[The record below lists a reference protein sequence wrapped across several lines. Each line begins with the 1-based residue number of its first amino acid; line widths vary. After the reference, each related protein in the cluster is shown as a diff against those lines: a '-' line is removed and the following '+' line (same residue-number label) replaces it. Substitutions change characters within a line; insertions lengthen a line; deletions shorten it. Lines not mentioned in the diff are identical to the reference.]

1 MELYVCKHVIY
12 SYLIQLETAFS
23 IANRQ
28 IIQMGAVQIVKVFS
42 LVFRNRSASVCV
54 KTRQNYNLS
63 LIVHNANYPVGH
75 LLIMVRVV
83 DTATSACTNPWIL
96 NFLIHTLEDS
106 VKMVPVRHRCTA

>member
-1 MELYVCKHVIY
+1 MELYVCQHVIY

-106 VKMVPVRHRCTA
+106 V